1 MASANGGSG
10 YVTKKGNKWY
20 VVLYTGYDANGRRK
34 AKWFSGYRTKREAQA
49 ALVEKLHELQSGT
62 YVEPARESFGE
73 YMRQWL
79 ADKRQQVRPG
89 TYRSYRWLV
98 ERRIIPQLGGVRLT
112 DLRPAH
118 LQAAY
123 RAWLES
129 DPPLS
134 PRSVRFAHTLIHE
147 ALDRALKW
155 GMVARNVAEAVEPPR
170 QERHRVTVWTP
181 EHVRAFLAANED
193 AEPRYYV
200 GFVLA
205 IYTGLRK
212 GEILALRWSDIDW
225 DRATLH
231 VEQTLQWS
239 GGKPVFQPP
248 KTDRS
253 RRVVALSGSVLAALR
268 RHRALQ
274 AQDRLLYGAEYQDNG
289 LVLARPDGRP
299 LYTRTFDDAWYRALE
314 RAPVPRIR
322 FHDLRHTHASLL
334 LAQGTHPKI
343 VSERLGHSTI
353 TLTLDTYSHL
363 LPGLQQ
369 RAADEFDALIA
380 GNADPKAKHRA
391 E

>member
-1 MASANGGSG
+1 MRGS
-10 YVTKKGNKWY
+10 VTKKGSKWY
-20 VVLYTGYDANGRRK
+20 VVIDIGRDANGKRQQ
-34 AKWFSGYRTKREAQA
+34 KWFSGYRTKREAERGLA
-49 ALVEKLHELQSGT
+49 EKLQEIQSGV
-62 YVEPARESFGE
+62 YVEPTKDTLGAFLMS
-73 YMRQWL
+73 WL
-79 ADKRQQVRPG
+79 ADKQQQIRPG

-98 ERRIIPQLGGVRLT
+98 EHRILPQLGSVRLA
-112 DLRPAH
+112 DLKPAH

-134 PRSVRFAHTLIHE
+134 PRSVRYAHALIHA

-155 GMVARNVAEAVEPPR
+155 GLVARNVADAVDPPR
-170 QERHRVTVWTP
+170 QERHEITVWTP
-181 EHVRAFLAANED
+181 EDVAAFLEANED
-193 AEPRYYV
+193 AEPRYFV

-205 IYTGLRK
+205 IYTGMRK
-212 GEILALRWSDIDW
+212 GEILALRWEDIDAE
-225 DRATLH
+225 RGVLYVRNTL
-231 VEQTLQWS
+231 VWS
-239 GGKPVFQPP
+239 RGEPIFQPP

-253 RRVVALSGSVLAALR
+253 RRAVALSDTVLAALR

-274 AQDRLLYGAEYQDNG
+274 AQDRLLYGTEYQDNG

-314 RAPVPRIR
+314 RAPVPKIR

-369 RAADEFDALIA
+369 RAADEFDALIRTGER
-380 GNADPKAKHRA
+380 GNAANR
-391 E
+391 